1 MMRERVPGSPGPGI
15 VTVRGCRPPPKT
27 HFFEAQKKKTKK
39 NDPKSQMDPKVCQ
52 FGTQHGH

>member
-15 VTVRGCRPPPKT
+15 VGARDARPPPQT
-27 HFFEAQKKKTKK
+27 HFFEALKKNKK

-52 FGTQHGH
+52 FGTQNGH